1 MKKFLSFVL
10 FIFFYSTHL
19 MSDERK
25 IRLDNLFS
33 DLKKNVPLSFEIEE
47 KIWEIWS
54 THPSD
59 KNLTEMLAKGSYL
72 MDNQR
77 LQEAKIIFSRV
88 IEKDPE
94 WAEAWNKRATV
105 LYLIGDYKNSQR
117 DIDKV
122 LKLEKRHFG
131 ALAGQGLVNIELK
144 NYEKAIKSYQRANEI
159 HPSMKSPTIMI
170 KQLKD
175 LIKNNRFKMLNY
187 LLPFIILIL
196 IVVFIHEYGHY
207 YFARKY
213 GVGVTDFSIGFGKEI
228 FGWNDKSGT
237 RWKICWIPLGG
248 YVKFLE
254 IEMYFH
260 KQIKKN

>member
-59 KNLTEMLAKGSYL
+59 KNLTEMLAKGSNL

-131 ALAGQGLVNIELK
+131 ALAGQGLVNIQLK

-175 LIKNNRFKMLNY
+175 LIKKQ
-187 LLPFIILIL
+187 
-196 IVVFIHEYGHY
+196 
-207 YFARKY
+207 
-213 GVGVTDFSIGFGKEI
+213 SI
-228 FGWNDKSGT
+228 
-237 RWKICWIPLGG
+237 
-248 YVKFLE
+248 
-254 IEMYFH
+254 
-260 KQIKKN
+260 

>member
-105 LYLIGDYKNSQR
+105 LYLIGDYKNSQK

-144 NYEKAIKSYQRANEI
+144 NYEKAIKSYQRDNEI

-175 LIKNNRFKMLNY
+175 LIKKQ
-187 LLPFIILIL
+187 
-196 IVVFIHEYGHY
+196 
-207 YFARKY
+207 
-213 GVGVTDFSIGFGKEI
+213 SI
-228 FGWNDKSGT
+228 
-237 RWKICWIPLGG
+237 
-248 YVKFLE
+248 
-254 IEMYFH
+254 
-260 KQIKKN
+260 